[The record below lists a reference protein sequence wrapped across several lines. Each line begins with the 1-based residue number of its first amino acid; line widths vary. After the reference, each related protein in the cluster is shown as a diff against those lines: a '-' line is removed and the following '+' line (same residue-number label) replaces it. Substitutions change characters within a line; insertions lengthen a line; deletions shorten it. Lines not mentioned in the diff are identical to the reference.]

1 MILLNEQNL
10 SPAAR
15 LQLNQIGRRQHRVSE
30 AGENMPFFISE
41 KRIGNG
47 VFFFESHDTAFFAA
61 GADGQEFNPV

>member
-15 LQLNQIGRRQHRVSE
+15 LHLNQIGRRQHRVSE
-30 AGENMPFFISE
+30 AGKTISSPK
-41 KRIGNG
+41 KRIRNS
-47 VFFFESHDTAFFAA
+47 VFFFESHDIPFFAA